1 MQIYRVEYLLQR
13 VRPNRA
19 DRAALSLSRLQ
30 YKLQHR
36 LTWFTNTLRSYLT
49 ETAIFF
55 TKRDMNAAMENA
67 EDIDEMSQIHIKYT
81 AKLRE
86 RALLGNDLKPIYKSI
101 INILDLG
108 VWFSET
114 IDAATNGSLRPNGP
128 RKSVV
133 RRKSSVPLLL
143 DDNQVSD
150 DDDEDEDGEA
160 FGSARKSASRRQ
172 KPGEVLKLVDREFGR
187 LLPFVAAGLRSVG
200 RVGAEPMWEQLADR
214 LEWEGKKDRVR

>member
-1 MQIYRVEYLLQR
+1 M
-13 VRPNRA
+13 
-19 DRAALSLSRLQ
+19 
-30 YKLQHR
+30 
-36 LTWFTNTLRSYLT
+36 NT
-49 ETAIFF
+49 
-55 TKRDMNAAMENA
+55 AMENA
-67 EDIDEMSQIHIKYT
+67 EDIDEMSHIHIKYT

-86 RALLGNDLKPIYKSI
+86 RALLGEDLKPIYKSV

-114 IDAATNGSLRPNGP
+114 IDAAINGSSRPSGP

-143 DDNQVSD
+143 DDQVSD
-150 DDDEDEDGEA
+150 DDEEDEDGEA
-160 FGSARKSASRRQ
+160 FGSARKSASRKQ
-172 KPGEVLKLVDREFGR
+172 KPGEVLKLVDREFSR